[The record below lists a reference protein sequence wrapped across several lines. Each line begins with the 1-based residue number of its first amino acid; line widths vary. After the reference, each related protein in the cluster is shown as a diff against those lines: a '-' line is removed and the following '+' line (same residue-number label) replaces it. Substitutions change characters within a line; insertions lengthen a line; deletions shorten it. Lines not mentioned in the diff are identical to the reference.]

1 MTLKIY
7 GNMRSSTFRVVW
19 AAEELGLDY
28 RLVEIETEACSSDPT
43 LASLNPNKKIP
54 VIDDDGT
61 ILWESMAINFY
72 LARKVGGPLAPKNDV
87 EDAEM
92 QMWSFWVSGE
102 CLTDCFGVLSHTVLL
117 PEERRSI
124 ETVQASMAR
133 LQRPL
138 GVVDGHLGQHQYLV
152 GHRFTIADVN
162 VASII
167 GWLAATD
174 RDLAAYPHLSTW
186 LAECAGRPAAKKC
199 SSMAAGL

>member
-28 RLVEIETEACSSDPT
+28 RLAEIETEACSSDPT

-54 VIDDDGT
+54 VIDDDGM
-61 ILWESMAINFY
+61 ILWESMAINLY
-72 LARKVGGPLAPKNDV
+72 LARMAGGALAPGNNV

-117 PEERRSI
+117 PEAQRSI
-124 ETVQASMAR
+124 EAVQASMAR
-133 LQRPL
+133 LKQPL
-138 GVVDGHLGQHQYLV
+138 AVVDNHLGQHGHLV
-152 GHRFTIADVN
+152 GQRFTIADLN
-162 VASII
+162 VASVI
-167 GWLAATD
+167 GWLAAAD

-186 LAECAGRPAAKKC
+186 LAACAGRPAAKKC